1 MSARDQVVDQP
12 AIVARAPREVAMY
25 LQLVLESYPHTAPMA
40 CTELA
45 SELAQ
50 LLRRELAVPLT
61 VRRVIPA
68 ALDGRGVPRGD
79 PVAVVALILSIPSAV
94 VATHDLASRLKLKD
108 CLQRVV
114 ARARSRGA
122 RAVWR
127 TAADTVD
134 LPGEQDRTLDEILD
148 ELSRAQE
155 PPQAE

>member
-40 CTELA
+40 CT
-45 SELAQ
+45 ELAQ